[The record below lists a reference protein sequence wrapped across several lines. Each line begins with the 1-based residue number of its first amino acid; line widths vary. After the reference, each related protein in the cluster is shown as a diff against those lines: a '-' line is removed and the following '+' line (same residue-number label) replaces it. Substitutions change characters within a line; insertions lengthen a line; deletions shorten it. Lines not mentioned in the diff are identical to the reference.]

1 MTPTEQDALLI
12 IDVQNDFCPGGALEV
27 PEGDQ
32 VVSVINKTSE
42 LFQTIV
48 LTQDWHPAGHASFAT
63 THNAN
68 PFSTTQ
74 LSYGEQTLWP
84 DHCVQGSAGA
94 EFHSDLESDSA
105 ALVIRKGMHPGIDSY
120 SAFFENDKTT
130 TTGLTGY
137 LRQLGIKR
145 VFCAGLA
152 FDFCVRF
159 TAEDAVKEKFETV
172 VIEDAC
178 RAIDMD
184 NSAEATKESFTQ
196 TGVTLIQSGEL
207 SAT

>member
-1 MTPTEQDALLI
+1 MTPTQHDALLI

-27 PEGDQ
+27 PQGDQ
-32 VVSVINKTSE
+32 VVSVINKTSD

-63 THNAN
+63 THNAD

-84 DHCVQGSAGA
+84 DHCVQGSQGA
-94 EFHSDLESDSA
+94 EFHQDLKSDGA

-137 LRQLGIKR
+137 LRQLGIER

-184 NSAEATKESFTQ
+184 NSADATKESFTQ

-207 SAT
+207 SSA

>member
-1 MTPTEQDALLI
+1 MSPDQQDALLI

-27 PEGDQ
+27 PQGDQ
-32 VVSVINKTSE
+32 VVPVINQISQK
-42 LFQTIV
+42 FKTIV
-48 LTQDWHPAGHASFAT
+48 LTRDWHPDKHASFASS
-63 THNAN
+63 HNAE
-68 PFSTTQ
+68 PFSTTT

-84 DHCVQGSAGA
+84 DHCIQGSAGA
-94 EFHSDLESDSA
+94 GFHADLQTNSA
-105 ALVIRKGMHPGIDSY
+105 ALEIRKGMHPDIDSY
-120 SAFFENDKTT
+120 SAFFENDRTT

-152 FDFCVRF
+152 FDYCVRF

-184 NSAEATKESFTQ
+184 NSADAAKESFKLA
-196 TGVTLIQSGEL
+196 GIAMVQSDVL
-207 SAT
+207 TA